1 MVGLFDASHMRLE
14 MMSKA
19 SKGIAGVTL
28 SILLGF
34 YAASAHVADFCS
46 DISRLIQAAP
56 GNFAT
61 IIVESEE
68 RSKGRDITLK
78 LEGASECT
86 VRQMIRRKS
95 YGCTWTFR
103 LGDPHAYARFDAL
116 GQALQRC
123 IGDRSTLNQDQNVNH
138 PDFYDSLLFL
148 LDTAKVSVSV
158 KDKSA
163 LESTFVFLFVEP
175 RRKT

>member
-1 MVGLFDASHMRLE
+1 MK
-14 MMSKA
+14 SKA
-19 SKGIAGVTL
+19 SKGIAGIAL

-34 YAASAHVADFCS
+34 YTAGTHAADFCS
-46 DISRLIQAAP
+46 DINHLIQAAP
-56 GNFAT
+56 GNFSA
-61 IIVESEE
+61 IIVESGEG
-68 RSKGRDITLK
+68 SKGRDITLK
-78 LEGASECT
+78 LEGSSECT
-86 VRQMIRRKS
+86 VRLMIRSKS

-103 LGDPHAYARFDAL
+103 LGDPRAYARFDAL

-138 PDFYDSLLFL
+138 PDFYDSLMFL

-175 RRKT
+175 RTKT